1 MEGQSQKAVEISD
14 SMVQLS
20 ESSSQ
25 TAAFL
30 REVNGTIAQ
39 LNETAQM
46 LQNEILSFKL
56 DEEH

>member
-1 MEGQSQKAVEISD
+1 MEISD

-30 REVNGTIAQ
+30 REFNGTIAQ